1 VGMFAAAT
9 VLAVSGS
16 GSATISYVVDGDTVA
31 LRGGPHVRLVQI
43 DTPEVGSGECY
54 SRRAAKDLRR
64 LIPTGTRVGLV
75 SDPRLDSVDR
85 YGRLL
90 RYIFH
95 DGVNINLKLV
105 EQGDATVWFYEG
117 ARGRY
122 AAKLLA
128 AGRRARAAKR
138 GLWGACKTVWNPYR
152 PATTEP
158 EHVGGLPGG
167 KCDPSYPT
175 VCIPPPPPD
184 LDCAD
189 VKYTHFKVV
198 GRDPHHF
205 DGDHDGIGC
214 E

>member
-1 VGMFAAAT
+1 MLVAAT
-9 VLAVSGS
+9 LFAFTGS
-16 GSATISYVVDGDTVA
+16 STVAYVVDGDTIA

-64 LIPTGTRVGLV
+64 LLPAGTAVGLQAD
-75 SDPRLDSVDR
+75 SRLDSVDR

-90 RYIFH
+90 RYVFRGGI
-95 DGVNINLKLV
+95 NINLKLV
-105 EQGDATVWFYEG
+105 EQGDATVWFYG
-117 ARGRY
+117 GTRGRY
-122 AAKLLA
+122 ASKLLA
-128 AGRRARAAKR
+128 TARRARAAKR
-138 GLWGACKTVWNPYR
+138 GMWGACKTVWNPYG
-152 PATTEP
+152 PATTKP
-158 EHVGGLPGG
+158 EHVGTRPSG
-167 KCDPSYPT
+167 CDPSYPT

-189 VKYTHFKVV
+189 VPHKHFKVV